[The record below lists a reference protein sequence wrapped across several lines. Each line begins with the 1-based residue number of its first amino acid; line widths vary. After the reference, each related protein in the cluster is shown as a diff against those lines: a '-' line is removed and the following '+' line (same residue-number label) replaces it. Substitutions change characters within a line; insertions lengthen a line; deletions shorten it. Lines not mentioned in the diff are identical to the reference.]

1 MARKVRLTE
10 SDLTRLIKKV
20 IRESA
25 EDGEIDMS
33 NLQKEIEDFVF
44 RYGSVSGKATDEE
57 IMDDLYSLARS
68 EDSNISRYAKRLT
81 RRL

>member
-1 MARKVRLTE
+1 MARIIRLTE

-44 RYGSVSGKATDEE
+44 RYGNVSGKATDEE
-57 IMDDLYSLARS
+57 IEGELYNLISS
-68 EDSNISRYAKRLT
+68 ENRGISSYAKRLT